1 MVGLWT
7 VAEFNLILLMM
18 VCRAAPGRV
27 RLPRVCQSPVGTL
40 PAYSDKEA
48 KGGFIYQ
55 VICLTSLLKGCD
67 VTYDLKEP
75 IVACPLLAN
84 C

>member
-1 MVGLWT
+1 MTNLTMTNCLILMVGLWT

-48 KGGFIYQ
+48 KGGFIKLS
-55 VICLTSLLKGCD
+55 V
-67 VTYDLKEP
+67 
-75 IVACPLLAN
+75 
-84 C
+84 